1 MGGTPLAIWLGGCP
15 RHPPNT
21 ERNVMMKS
29 TLLAT
34 LVAATLPAVA
44 FAAPT
49 FQPAV
54 APTVAADEAKA
65 PAIDA
70 PGNVD
75 EGLVLVRE
83 GGSRRGRDRGR
94 P

>member
-1 MGGTPLAIWLGGCP
+1 
-15 RHPPNT
+15 
-21 ERNVMMKS
+21 MMKPI
-29 TLLAT
+29 LLAT
-34 LVAATLPAVA
+34 LVAAALPAVA

-54 APTVAADEAKA
+54 AITVAADEAKA
-65 PAIDA
+65 PAVDA
-70 PGNVD
+70 TSD
-75 EGLVLVRE
+75 ENGLVLVRE

>member
-1 MGGTPLAIWLGGCP
+1 
-15 RHPPNT
+15 
-21 ERNVMMKS
+21 MMKS

-49 FQPAV
+49 FQPA
-54 APTVAADEAKA
+54 AATTVVADEAKA
-65 PAIDA
+65 PAVDA
-70 PGNVD
+70 PGDADN
-75 EGLVLVRE
+75 GLVLVRE
-83 GGSRRGRDRGR
+83 GGSRHGRGRGR

>member
-1 MGGTPLAIWLGGCP
+1 
-15 RHPPNT
+15 
-21 ERNVMMKS
+21 MMKS

-34 LVAATLPAVA
+34 LVAATLPTVA
-44 FAAPT
+44 FAAPS

-54 APTVAADEAKA
+54 ATTVAADEAKA
-65 PAIDA
+65 PVVDA
-70 PGNVD
+70 PSDVD
-75 EGLVLVRE
+75 NGLVLVRE